1 MQIVDWPS
9 TGVYSVLSVL
19 RVLEVV
25 TRRHGNRSSAM
36 NSSDHFKIE
45 YVIVYMIV
53 YMT

>member
-9 TGVYSVLSVL
+9 TGVNIVLSVL
-19 RVLEVV
+19 RVLEVG
-25 TRRHGNRSSAM
+25 TGAM
-36 NSSDHFKIE
+36 ETDLQAMILSDHFKIE